1 VIFTR
6 LAIRNFLSVHSMDFD
21 ERSFRPGVH
30 LVHGVNFDMSQD
42 GSESNGSGK
51 SSILEAVLYSIWGE
65 LSRGTAK
72 EDSVINH
79 SEGKNCSVTIEF
91 THGANAYKIKRYRKD
106 DEEHG
111 SGMRW
116 WVNGEEKSSAGVKE
130 SQKSLEGELPVS
142 LRVFKLAVMVGQ
154 GMPDKFLDLSESEKQ
169 DLLSQ
174 IVDLG
179 VYDRAS
185 ARISNRLSSLSTES
199 AVRRATIEQVRK
211 QVESTRTDMLNYQD
225 AVRAYEERSA
235 VETAAVAVEAG
246 RIEEGIRVAT
256 ESIETL
262 TGVVAETEGVLVA
275 AKGVLEVHV
284 EVCTRESQPAYE
296 LQGRI
301 KSLKESQDKLAKTS
315 TVCPTCKRPLETGN
329 LVEHM
334 VEMAVEQEALE
345 AQLRGMVG
353 GLKSLAAKRETMKS
367 DVDKHEKELR
377 SLRARSTEAGDTRRN
392 LETRQR
398 ENSSRMATHQKTLA
412 AMVAKV
418 DAAQD
423 TMVKLQESLPSHEAA
438 MTIITGTQKNW
449 EFWKSAVPNL
459 RAAAMEEVLTFLNN
473 RLAHYMEVFSGGA
486 LGVSLYQEAYGKGS
500 RIKVSINTR
509 AEVYALCSGGEKR
522 RVDLALYLSLSDLLQ
537 TTSGMACNLL
547 AADEICDSLSP
558 VGVRQFLDVLRGIA
572 QGGRC
577 VLVMSHNAHV
587 ASEFEFDSRI
597 VVECRDGKSTL
608 RSE

>member
-1 VIFTR
+1 
-6 LAIRNFLSVHSMDFD
+6 
-21 ERSFRPGVH
+21 
-30 LVHGVNFDMSQD
+30 MSQD

-51 SSILEAVLYSIWGE
+51 SSLLESVLWAIWGE
-65 LSRGTAK
+65 LSRGSAK
-72 EDSVINH
+72 EDSVINRTI
-79 SEGKNCSVTIEF
+79 GKNCSVTIEF
-91 THGANAYKIKRYRKD
+91 THGANSYKIKRYRKD

-116 WVNGEEKSSAGVKE
+116 WMNGEEKTSSGVKE
-130 SQKSLEGELPVS
+130 SQKSLEAELPVS

-185 ARISNRLSSLSTES
+185 ARIANRLSSLSTEA
-199 AVRRATIEQVRK
+199 AVRRATIDQVRK
-211 QVESTRTDMLNYQD
+211 QIESTRTDMINYQE

-235 VETAAVAVEAG
+235 VETAAVTTEAG
-246 RIEEGIRVAT
+246 KIEEEIRTTT
-256 ESIETL
+256 ESVSAMESLI
-262 TGVVAETEGVLVA
+262 AETEGKAKA
-275 AKGVLEVHV
+275 ARKELDSHV
-284 EVCTRESQPAYE
+284 ETCNRESQPAYE
-296 LQGRI
+296 LQG
-301 KSLKESQDKLAKTS
+301 KVKALKESQDKLAKTP

-353 GLKSLAAKRETMKS
+353 ALQALAAKRDTLKAAA
-367 DVDKHEKELR
+367 DKHESSLQALR
-377 SLRARSTEAGDTRRN
+377 VRASAAMEHRRT
-392 LETRQR
+392 LEIRQR
-398 ENSSRMATHQKTLA
+398 ENSSRMASHQKTLA

-418 DAAQD
+418 DAARD
-423 TMVKLQESLPSHEAA
+423 TMEKLQVSLPPHEESLVH
-438 MTIITGTQKNW
+438 ITSTQKNW
-449 EFWKSAVPNL
+449 EFWKAAIPNL
-459 RAAAMEEVLTFLNN
+459 RAAAMEEVLTFLNA

-572 QGGRC
+572 QAGRC

-587 ASEFEFDSRI
+587 ASEFEFDGRI
-597 VVECRDGKSTL
+597 VVECREGKSTL